1 MRGGPWTPRFELIF
15 AKAGMSLE
23 DAANKVY
30 LLKHAGPHSEAYHTE
45 VFERLSRAL
54 RKCSNKDACG
64 IALKKELNNI
74 ADEVCTPGS
83 RLHQLATTP

>member
-1 MRGGPWTPRFELIF
+1 
-15 AKAGMSLE
+15 MSLE

-45 VFERLSRAL
+45 VFERLGDAV
-54 RKCSNKDACG
+54 RKCSNKDACRS
-64 IALKKELNNI
+64 ALTRELDRL